1 MLFPNNIEKDPRLT
15 ANCSLD
21 HIFTL
26 VGSSSKVPVTTCD
39 IRRVYKTCSEQLLAL
54 LKVSNSRY
62 HNAQECKEESFGD
75 YLAYWKGDRKE
86 GTKYLKDW
94 HFHRL
99 VRDRYTAYTTPK
111 FFSSDWLNEW
121 WEIRGKEEI
130 ALEQKNAGENSERSE
145 IDGNDYRFVYIGPR
159 GSWTPLHCDV
169 FGSYSW
175 SANIVGKKKWF
186 FWKPG
191 EEPRDH
197 RGELLWRV
205 DEEVHD
211 ERRLEVEQLEGQ
223 VIFVPSGW
231 HHQVTNI
238 EDTVSINHNWFNGS
252 NIEEV
257 VLRLEAE
264 LKKVQKELDD
274 CKGEGWDKMCQQLLK
289 DSYGMNLE
297 DLVDLLATVMER
309 RLSMLEQP
317 EYAKVSFDKAYL
329 GPIHAKYDI
338 VQVKKALI
346 MLIRIF
352 EENFATEKYT
362 LCQHLINKCSVRH

>member
-1 MLFPNNIEKDPRLT
+1 M
-15 ANCSLD
+15 
-21 HIFTL
+21 
-26 VGSSSKVPVTTCD
+26 
-39 IRRVYKTCSEQLLAL
+39 L

-75 YLAYWKGDRKE
+75 YLTYWRGDRKE

-94 HFHRL
+94 HLHRL
-99 VRDRYTAYTTPK
+99 VRNRYTAYTTPH

-130 ALEQKNAGENSERSE
+130 ALEEKNAGVNSERSD

-175 SANIVGKKKWF
+175 SANIAGKKKWF
-186 FWKPG
+186 FWRPG

-238 EDTVSINHNWFNGS
+238 EDTVSINHNWFNGT

-257 VLRLEAE
+257 VLRMEAE

-274 CKGEGWDKMCQQLLK
+274 CRGEGWDEMCQQLLK

-297 DLVDLLATVMER
+297 DLVDLLATIMER
-309 RLSMLEQP
+309 RLSMLQQP

-329 GPIHAKYDI
+329 GPIHAKYD
-338 VQVKKALI
+338 VGQVEKALI

-352 EENFATEKYT
+352 EKNFATEKST